1 MGLNRACTIQA
12 GYSLVS
18 RNGQGLFTPVYLK
31 RCVKP
36 YDDTSYESYFTHGFT
51 VRFIQALSDSEG
63 PRGART
69 SLLRRV
75 NAAAPSA
82 RAGGDLGKEKKD
94 NKEIDIERGIRGG
107 KHHKGEGKGKGCG
120 KGRFAGGERISEEA
134 AV

>member
-69 SLLRRV
+69 SLLGRV
-75 NAAAPSA
+75 NAAA
-82 RAGGDLGKEKKD
+82 RAGGDLGKGIKRKKR
-94 NKEIDIERGIRGG
+94 K
-107 KHHKGEGKGKGCG
+107 
-120 KGRFAGGERISEEA
+120 
-134 AV
+134 